1 MQTRLRSR
9 ARARFSVR
17 VFHLGLTVRIRTRGV
32 KVIICAV
39 EWNMKRILGGEGEA
53 ETECVCK
60 DSFNLR

>member
-32 KVIICAV
+32 KVIMCAV
-39 EWNMKRILGGEGEA
+39 EWNMKRNLGGEGEA
-53 ETECVCK
+53 
-60 DSFNLR
+60 